1 MARARE
7 EVIVR
12 RVHGSRRN
20 VTGGYTAPMQNHRRA
35 ILAALLASAATP
47 TLAQTPLLDSLTQ
60 SDARAGV
67 RDALGLA
74 ALNATTRLAQPDAF
88 WSNARVRIPL
98 PGLLGQTQRTL
109 SGFGMSR
116 PLDDLQ
122 ESLNHAAESAMP
134 EAGRLFSDAIR
145 TITIADA
152 IDIVRGGDDSATRYL
167 RGRTETRLTSLLRPP
182 MTDALT
188 NSGAFTLLRSA
199 LREVGLSSMTRDTR
213 TEIINFST
221 EKALD
226 GCFYFIAE
234 EERAI
239 RRDPWRRTT
248 DILRRVFG

>member
-1 MARARE
+1 
-7 EVIVR
+7 
-12 RVHGSRRN
+12 
-20 VTGGYTAPMQNHRRA
+20 MQNHSRRA
-35 ILAALLASAATP
+35 LLVVLAASVAAP
-47 TLAQTPLLDSLTQ
+47 AFAQTPLLDSLTQ
-60 SDARAGV
+60 TDARAGI

-88 WSNARVRIPL
+88 WGNAQVRIPL
-98 PGLLGQTQRTL
+98 PGVLGQTQRTL

-122 ESLNHAAESAMP
+122 ISLNRAAERTMP
-134 EAGRLFSDAIR
+134 EAGRLFSNAVR

-152 IDIVRGGDDSATRYL
+152 IDIVRGGEDSATRYL
-167 RGRTETRLTSLLRPP
+167 RGRTETRLTTLLRPP

-188 NSGAFTLLRSA
+188 QSGAFTLLRTG
-199 LREVGLSSMTRDTR
+199 LREVGLASMTRDMR
-213 TEIINFST
+213 AEIISFST
-221 EKALD
+221 TKALD
-226 GCFYFIAE
+226 GCFYFLAE

>member
-1 MARARE
+1 
-7 EVIVR
+7 
-12 RVHGSRRN
+12 
-20 VTGGYTAPMQNHRRA
+20 MQNHSRRA
-35 ILAALLASAATP
+35 LLVVLAASVAAP
-47 TLAQTPLLDSLTQ
+47 AFAQTPLLDSLTQ
-60 SDARAGV
+60 TDARAGI

-88 WSNARVRIPL
+88 WSNAQVRIPL
-98 PGLLGQTQRTL
+98 PGVLGQTQRTL

-122 ESLNHAAESAMP
+122 MSLNRAAERTMP
-134 EAGRLFSDAIR
+134 EAGRLFSNAVR

-152 IDIVRGGDDSATRYL
+152 IDIVRGGEDSATRYL
-167 RGRTETRLTSLLRPP
+167 RGRTETRLTTLLRPP

-188 NSGAFTLLRSA
+188 QSGAFTLLRTG
-199 LREVGLSSMTRDTR
+199 LREVGLASMTRDMR
-213 TEIINFST
+213 AEIISFST
-221 EKALD
+221 TKALD

>member
-1 MARARE
+1 
-7 EVIVR
+7 
-12 RVHGSRRN
+12 
-20 VTGGYTAPMQNHRRA
+20 MQNHSRRA
-35 ILAALLASAATP
+35 LLVVLAASVTAPAF
-47 TLAQTPLLDSLTQ
+47 AQTPLLDSLTQ
-60 SDARAGV
+60 SDARTGI

-88 WSNARVRIPL
+88 WSNAQVRIPL
-98 PGLLGQTQRTL
+98 PGVLGQTQRTL

-122 ESLNHAAESAMP
+122 MSLNRAAERTMP
-134 EAGRLFSDAIR
+134 EAGRLFANAVR

-152 IDIVRGGDDSATRYL
+152 VDIVRGGEDSATRYL
-167 RGRTETRLTSLLRPP
+167 RGRTETRLTTLLRPP

-188 NSGAFTLLRSA
+188 QSGAFTLLRTG
-199 LREVGLSSMTRDTR
+199 LREVGLASMTRDMR
-213 TEIINFST
+213 AEIISFST
-221 EKALD
+221 TKALD